1 MALLAGAFASESIR
15 NRLGQM
21 KAKSLAQESDNGAVG
36 SNDVGSSDVGD
47 DWCSGTLTELPEI
60 QLPECPCEF
69 TNLPGL
75 GAGNN
80 EGFRTEV
87 EARQAQ
93 FL

>member
-21 KAKSLAQESDNGAVG
+21 KAKTLAQESGNGAVQTDG
-36 SNDVGSSDVGD
+36 GD
-47 DWCSGTLTELPEI
+47 DWCGGSLTELPEV

-80 EGFRTEV
+80 EGFRTDV
-87 EARQAQ
+87 EARQTQ

>member
-1 MALLAGAFASESIR
+1 
-15 NRLGQM
+15 M
-21 KAKSLAQESDNGAVG
+21 KTKNLAQNTDGGSGGVG
-36 SNDVGSSDVGD
+36 SDAGSGD
-47 DWCSGTLTELPEI
+47 DWCSGSLTELPEV

-80 EGFRTEV
+80 EGFRTDV